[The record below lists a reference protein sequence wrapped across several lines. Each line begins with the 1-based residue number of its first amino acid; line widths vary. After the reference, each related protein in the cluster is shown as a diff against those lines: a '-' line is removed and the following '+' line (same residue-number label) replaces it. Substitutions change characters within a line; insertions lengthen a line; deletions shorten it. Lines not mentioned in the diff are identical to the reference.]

1 MNTADVWL
9 RHPRS
14 SSSRR
19 GQHHQRRSNVQRLRR
34 ANRLRLKSS
43 TTVAIC
49 RSSVVAF
56 WKNMGMLDDE
66 GGIEQ
71 WLGGTKH

>member
-1 MNTADVWL
+1 MATEFVSEAECSVCSKWPSQD
-9 RHPRS
+9 
-14 SSSRR
+14 
-19 GQHHQRRSNVQRLRR
+19 RRSKRGELDEIPSG
-34 ANRLRLKSS
+34 KP
-43 TTVAIC
+43 IC
-49 RSSVVAF
+49 ARCFVAF

>member
-1 MNTADVWL
+1 
-9 RHPRS
+9 
-14 SSSRR
+14 
-19 GQHHQRRSNVQRLRR
+19 
-34 ANRLRLKSS
+34 
-43 TTVAIC
+43 
-49 RSSVVAF
+49 VAF